1 MTGEDIM
8 LARRRRGWTQKE
20 LARRVAR
27 SQAMISQIEAG
38 RMKPAPSVL
47 RQIESVLAEGL
58 DPAMREA
65 ERTVSPVFYLPDL
78 PAIPGGGSLPVRADS
93 WQRPEHSGDFML
105 CLPLPRETI
114 LIAAVDVAGHG
125 TAVLPSALY
134 LQGWLRG
141 WTGGLTTPPRLQ
153 SLVEEFSR
161 ELSRVKIDAGGYF
174 ALVTRSRGATHA
186 VSYEAVAY
194 GFRPPLLI
202 LGPPFRTPKSADLGP
217 PLPASGADL
226 SISPVRMDRLSPWR
240 LVLAS
245 DGLLSRLGE
254 GQEERGLR
262 FLLQWQTGPARDELP
277 ERHLATGVPL
287 TDDES
292 FLLLQWAGWDLD
304 QAFDIRD
311 DAERHQLLRTL
322 GQEVESTGPERTGAF
337 LQGVVEALSNAHR
350 HGGSGI
356 VSVRFREEPDCWRL
370 EVEDE
375 GLDNVG
381 EKEIRRAESGFALMH
396 HGAEAVDVRKGRE
409 RGTVVSLILDK
420 PLTEADSPRLNAW
433 RTEWN
438 SKKTSPIS

>member
-20 LARRVAR
+20 LARRVGR
-27 SQAMISQIEAG
+27 SQTMISQIEAG
-38 RMKPAPSVL
+38 RMDPVPSVL
-47 RQIESVLAEGL
+47 REIESVLAV
-58 DPAMREA
+58 REA
-65 ERTVSPVFYLPDL
+65 EKTVSPVFSLPDL
-78 PAIPGGGSLPVRADS
+78 PAAAEGGSLPIRADV
-93 WQRPEHSGDFML
+93 WQRPEQSGDFML
-105 CLPLPRETI
+105 CLPLPRETV

-141 WTGGLTTPPRLQ
+141 WTGGLSTPPRLQ

-174 ALVTRSRGATHA
+174 ALVARFRGIPHA
-186 VSYEAVAY
+186 VCYEAVAY

-217 PLPASGADL
+217 PLPASGADF
-226 SISPVRMDRLSPWR
+226 SVISPVRLDRLPPWR

-292 FLLLQWAGWDLD
+292 FLLLQWDGWDMD
-304 QAFDIRD
+304 QSFAIAD
-311 DAERHQLLRTL
+311 DAERHRLLRTL
-322 GQEVESTGPERTGAF
+322 GQKVEDTLGPQRTEAF
-337 LQGVVEALSNAHR
+337 LQAVVEALDNARR
-350 HGGSGI
+350 HGGEGI
-356 VSVRFREEPDCWRL
+356 VTVRFREEPECWRV

-375 GLDNVG
+375 GPDNVG
-381 EKEIRRAESGFALMH
+381 EKQIGRSESGFALMH
-396 HGAEAVDVRKGRE
+396 RGAQAVDVRKGRE
-409 RGTVVSLILDK
+409 RGTVVSLILEK
-420 PLTEADSPRLNAW
+420 PLPEGESRA
-433 RTEWN
+433 
-438 SKKTSPIS
+438 

>member
-1 MTGEDIM
+1 M

-20 LARRVAR
+20 LARRVGR
-27 SQAMISQIEAG
+27 SQTIISHFEAG

-47 RQIESVLAEGL
+47 REIESVLAEGGGL
-58 DPAMREA
+58 PVREA
-65 ERTVSPVFYLPDL
+65 ERAVSPVFSLPDL
-78 PAIPGGGSLPVRADS
+78 PAVPEGGSLPVRGDS
-93 WQRPEHSGDFML
+93 WQRPEQSGDFML

-114 LIAAVDVAGHG
+114 LVAAVDVAGHG

-153 SLVEEFSR
+153 SLVEEFCR

-174 ALVTRSRGATHA
+174 ALISRSRGAAHA

-217 PLPASGADL
+217 PLPATGADL
-226 SISPVRMDRLSPWR
+226 SISPVRLDRLPPWR

-262 FLLQWQTGPARDELP
+262 FLQQWQTGPARDEFP

-292 FLLLQWAGWDLD
+292 FLLLQWTGWDMD
-304 QAFDIRD
+304 QAFAIAD
-311 DAERHQLLRTL
+311 DAERHRLLRTL
-322 GQEVESTGPERTGAF
+322 GQKVEDALGPRRTAAF
-337 LQGVVEALSNAHR
+337 LQAVVEAMSNARR
-350 HGGSGI
+350 HGGEGI
-356 VSVRFREEPDCWRL
+356 VTVRFREEPECWRV

-375 GLDNVG
+375 GPDNVG
-381 EKEIRRAESGFALMH
+381 EKQIERSESGFALMRR
-396 HGAEAVDVRKGRE
+396 GAQAVDVRKGRE
-409 RGTVVSLILDK
+409 RGTVVSLILEK
-420 PLTEADSPRLNAW
+420 PLPEVESRA
-433 RTEWN
+433 
-438 SKKTSPIS
+438 